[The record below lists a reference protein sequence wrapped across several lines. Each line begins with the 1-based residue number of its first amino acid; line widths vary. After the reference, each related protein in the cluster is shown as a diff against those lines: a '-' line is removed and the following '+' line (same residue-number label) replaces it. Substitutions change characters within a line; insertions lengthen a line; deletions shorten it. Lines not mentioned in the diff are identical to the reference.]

1 MANQGA
7 KKRLDENRK
16 RLSTLRLAIAAGLL
30 IYTAVRLVLRKG
42 YTNKWHYVGLGATGM
57 LEAFAYS
64 AIAKFA
70 EPEFNEKG
78 EVVYG
83 GADLS
88 MGGMCAYWHD
98 LLYISVFLQ
107 VGSTALSLHTYHAI
121 IEATDLGHSAV
132 ARGQCAALQQ
142 PIPYSWVWAAVAGS

>member
-16 RLSTLRLAIAAGLL
+16 KLSTLRLAIAAGLL
-30 IYTAVRLVLRKG
+30 IYTAVRMVVRQG
-42 YTNKWHYVGLGATGM
+42 YTNKWHYIGLGATGM

-107 VGSTALSLHTYHAI
+107 VG
-121 IEATDLGHSAV
+121 
-132 ARGQCAALQQ
+132 
-142 PIPYSWVWAAVAGS
+142 